1 MSTLDAIER
10 QHILVLRR
18 ISEVIT
24 GIFER
29 GLANL
34 LLVWP
39 TEKQDALPHPG
50 VSVYPTALSGG
61 RKVVDLSDR
70 TLTRLWPNLRPVDVR
85 IWAPWAYSHDEVRRI
100 ANVPQASPA
109 QLELLVK
116 ESIRLEKQ
124 AHPRLNPPI
133 AYAQS
138 TRSPHAFQLRYP
150 SAALGIFDAG
160 GRPIGPPPLP
170 AGVTVTDIERQMGW
184 CRVAL
189 EAHVNSSTIE
199 PVVSKTVDGIERV
212 TATDLR
218 RVISIDIREIPAI
231 AKERE
236 HWYEQHVN
244 LITKM
249 SDQTRQDVHEVVS
262 HAHQAGLRVEMLA
275 GLLKERFEVSKSRA
289 ELIARD
295 QVLKA
300 NGRIMR
306 TRQEEVGIREYIWIT
321 SRDKRVREA
330 HVKLHNTKQ
339 KWAAPPPVGHGR
351 HEHPGQDYQCRCIA
365 KPVAPAWLTA

>member
-1 MSTLDAIER
+1 MSTLDATER

-24 GIFER
+24 GILSR

-39 TEKQDALPHPG
+39 VKEDALPHPG
-50 VSVYPTALSGG
+50 ISVYPTALSGG

-70 TLTRLWPNLRPVDVR
+70 TLARLWPNLRPADVR
-85 IWAPWAYSHDEVRRI
+85 IWAPWAHSHDEVRRI
-100 ANVPQASPA
+100 ANVPQASPT

-124 AHPRLNPPI
+124 AHPRLNPPV

-138 TRSPHAFQLRYP
+138 TRSPNAFQLRYP
-150 SAALGIFDAG
+150 PAALGIFDVA

-189 EAHVNSSTIE
+189 EAQVNRSTIE
-199 PVVSKTVDGIERV
+199 PVVAKTVDGIERV

-236 HWYEQHVN
+236 RWYEQHVN

-249 SDQTRQDVHEVVS
+249 SDQTRADVHEVVS
-262 HAHQAGLRVEMLA
+262 HAHQAGLRVEQLA
-275 GLLKERFEVSKSRA
+275 GLLQQRFEVSKSRA

-321 SRDKRVREA
+321 SRDKRVRES